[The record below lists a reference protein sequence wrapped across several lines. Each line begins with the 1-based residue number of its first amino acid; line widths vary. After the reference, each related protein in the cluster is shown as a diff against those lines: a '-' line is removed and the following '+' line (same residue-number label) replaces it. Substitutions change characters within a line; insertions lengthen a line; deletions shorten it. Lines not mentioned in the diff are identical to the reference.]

1 MPLIEWYALHLK
13 GSQTAFYSRSV
24 SQKKMKKQINAR
36 ARGDREKSCN
46 IKYFIHNY
54 THKEQR
60 SNKENQRKKPQK
72 MLFFP
77 SYLKPRKNTET
88 TRELQE

>member
-1 MPLIEWYALHLK
+1 
-13 GSQTAFYSRSV
+13 
-24 SQKKMKKQINAR
+24 MKKQINAR

-60 SNKENQRKKPQK
+60 SNKENQRKKLQK

-77 SYLKPRKNTET
+77 SYLKPSKNTET
-88 TRELQE
+88 TRELQEQQTPLGTAEKKHDDEQK